1 MAVIFCVAIVGCS
14 SEAPTEEALS
24 ASRDEHAR
32 EGGENG
38 DETGEESGTALSL
51 DETYDTTRKGVRLV
65 MAYNAEDNSFNGTV
79 DHRRDLARSRVEVH
93 LSNGVE
99 LGPTTPVDLG
109 PAVKRE
115 VRLEATSEN
124 FDAWTPHAEVGVSE
138 HRRRARLK
146 FSVCLGLSLGTL
158 INTRKAEWENFANA

>member
-1 MAVIFCVAIVGCS
+1 MNRILGAMAVIFCLAIVGCS

-32 EGGENG
+32 EGGEHG
-38 DETGEESGTALSL
+38 GETGEESGTVLSL
-51 DETYDTTRKGVRLV
+51 NETYDTTRKGVRLV

-79 DHRRDLARSRVEVH
+79 ENITDETLREVRVEVH

-124 FDAWTPHAEVGVSE
+124 FDAWTPHAEVGASE
-138 HRRRARLK
+138 H
-146 FSVCLGLSLGTL
+146 SGSGDETDDEHSGSEGE
-158 INTRKAEWENFANA
+158 TGGEHD

>member
-1 MAVIFCVAIVGCS
+1 MNRILGTLAVIFCLAIVGCS

-32 EGGENG
+32 EGGEHG
-38 DETGEESGTALSL
+38 GETGEESGTALSL
-51 DETYDTTRKGVRLV
+51 NETYDTTRNGVRLV
-65 MAYNAEDNSFNGTV
+65 MAYNVEDNSFNGTV
-79 DHRRDLARSRVEVH
+79 ENITDETLREVRVEVH

-124 FDAWTPHAEVGVSE
+124 FDAWTPHAEVGVGEHSGSGDGADDEHSGSE
-138 HRRRARLK
+138 GETGGEHD
-146 FSVCLGLSLGTL
+146 
-158 INTRKAEWENFANA
+158 

>member
-1 MAVIFCVAIVGCS
+1 MNRIFGTLAVIFCVAIVGCS

-24 ASRDEHAR
+24 ASRANPAR

-38 DETGEESGTALSL
+38 GETGEESGTALSL
-51 DETYDTTRKGVRLV
+51 NETYDTTRNGVRLV

-79 DHRRDLARSRVEVH
+79 ENITDETLREVRVEVH

-115 VRLEATSEN
+115 VRLETTSEN
-124 FDAWTPHAEVGVSE
+124 FDAWIPHAEVGASE
-138 HRRRARLK
+138 HSGSEDGADDEH
-146 FSVCLGLSLGTL
+146 SGSEGETGG
-158 INTRKAEWENFANA
+158 EHG

>member
-1 MAVIFCVAIVGCS
+1 MNRILDTLAVILCVAIVGCS

-32 EGGENG
+32 EGGESG
-38 DETGEESGTALSL
+38 GETGEESGTALAL
-51 DETYDTTRKGVRLV
+51 NETYDTTRKGVRLV
-65 MAYNAEDNSFNGTV
+65 MAYNTEDNSFNGTV
-79 DHRRDLARSRVEVH
+79 ENITDETLREVRVEVH

-138 HRRRARLK
+138 HSGSEDGADDEH
-146 FSVCLGLSLGTL
+146 SGSEGETGG
-158 INTRKAEWENFANA
+158 EHD

>member
-1 MAVIFCVAIVGCS
+1 MNRILGAMAVIFCVAIVGCS

-38 DETGEESGTALSL
+38 GETGEESGTALSL
-51 DETYDTTRKGVRLV
+51 DETYDTTRNGVRLV

-79 DHRRDLARSRVEVH
+79 ENVTDETLQEVRVEVH

-138 HRRRARLK
+138 HSGSEDGADDEH
-146 FSVCLGLSLGTL
+146 SGSEGETGG
-158 INTRKAEWENFANA
+158 EHD